1 MEVYTS
7 KECLKSLEER
17 VADANAVKALIDK
30 KNTYENCLWMYY
42 YPTDPCKSKK
52 NDWDSALKAVR
63 GRGIADK
70 GP

>member
-30 KNTYENCLWMYY
+30 KNTYEDCY
-42 YPTDPCKSKK
+42 
-52 NDWDSALKAVR
+52 
-63 GRGIADK
+63 
-70 GP
+70 